1 MSKSLKKKSGGRGRV
16 VIIILRYDAKYHT
29 MYNPHTSM
37 AKYNKDCFMIKAINM
52 VNTKISMVRH
62 DSFKVG

>member
-1 MSKSLKKKSGGRGRV
+1 M
-16 VIIILRYDAKYHT
+16 IIILRYHVKYHT
-29 MYNPHTSM
+29 MYNAYTSM